1 MNQPTIL
8 YRYIRPLVYD
18 GSNVILPTYNQFGGI
33 TFRIEINNKEL
44 ICSYTKCSLETHFN
58 IKFAKYQVNKR
69 FKNNEIFKIPYNSN
83 ISIIDNL
90 LLELGS
96 SNITH
101 LKKLYKSMLFYI
113 KQNNEIKEQFKLNVP
128 HLNPQTLYF

>member
-1 MNQPTIL
+1 MNQPTVL

-44 ICSYTKCSLETHFN
+44 ICSYAKCSSETYFN
-58 IKFAKYQVNKR
+58 TKLAKYQVNKK
-69 FKNNEIFKIPYNSN
+69 FKLNQVFKINYNSN
-83 ISIIDNL
+83 ISIIDNI
-90 LLELGS
+90 LLELS
-96 SNITH
+96 CTNIVD
-101 LKKLYKSMLFYI
+101 LKNLHKLMLFFI
-113 KQNNEIKEQFKLNVP
+113 KQNNQIKEQFKLNVP